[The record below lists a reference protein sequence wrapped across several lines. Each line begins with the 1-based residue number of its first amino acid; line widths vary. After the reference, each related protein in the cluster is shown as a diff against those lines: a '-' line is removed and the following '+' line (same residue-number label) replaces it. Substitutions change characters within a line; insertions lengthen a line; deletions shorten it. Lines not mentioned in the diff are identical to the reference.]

1 MNRVRR
7 DEILNLGA
15 YEEIRE
21 RFRAAVIAE
30 KQHRR
35 FQISDELSIVFE
47 NHTTVL
53 FQIQEMLRTERITR
67 EAAIQHE
74 LDTYNELIPGPRE
87 LSATLFV
94 EIADRDTRERRLVEL
109 AGLEES
115 FALDIDGEREPARNE
130 SRGVLPD
137 RTTAVHYLKFP
148 LSTKMVE
155 KLLATAE
162 LGSQPSG
169 LPPVK
174 LVKLIVRHP
183 RLELARAL
191 PPQVVRAIAGDL
203 LDGPPAT

>member
-1 MNRVRR
+1 MNKVQR
-7 DEILNLGA
+7 DEILSLGA

-21 RFRAAVIAE
+21 RFRAAVIAG
-30 KQHRR
+30 KQQRR
-35 FQISDELSIVFE
+35 FQISDEMSIVFE

-74 LDTYNELIPGPRE
+74 LDTYNELIPGDRE

-115 FALDIDGEREPARNE
+115 FALDVDGEREPARNE

-148 LSTKMVE
+148 LSAKMAE
-155 KLLATAE
+155 KMALGSATAE
-162 LGSQPSG
+162 LGGKVSAC
-169 LPPVK
+169 PVVR
-174 LVKLIVRHP
+174 LVVRHP
-183 RLELARAL
+183 RLELASAL
-191 PPQVVRAIAGDL
+191 PPEVVQLEAD
-203 LDGPPAT
+203 DGAL